1 VELLES
7 SEAVS
12 STGSTPGSTGTQ
24 AIDRAG
30 QLLAIVVQ
38 ADEPISYTDLVEETG
53 LARST
58 TSRLLAALEANH
70 LLERDVGGA
79 YISGPLFAL
88 YAARHDPWT
97 QVARLAEPILQKI
110 GAETGE
116 TVNLAVPRGDTVVQI
131 AQVNATFMLGAR
143 DWMQVTVPPH
153 CSALGKVLYAF
164 DCLEVPDGTLEQ
176 LTEHSLAR
184 SAALVSDLAVVRRRG
199 YAITREELE
208 IGLDA
213 VAAPVHGRDGNV
225 IGALGVSG
233 PSARLR
239 GQLDE
244 VGRLL
249 REHSSALSQ
258 VLRRRIPKESV
269 A

>member
-1 VELLES
+1 L
-7 SEAVS
+7 
-12 STGSTPGSTGTQ
+12 STNGTQ

-38 ADEPISYTDLVEETG
+38 ADEPISFTDLVEGTG

-58 TSRLLAALEANH
+58 TSRLLTALEGNH
-70 LLERDVGGA
+70 LLERCPDGA

-88 YAARHDPWT
+88 YAARHDPWS
-97 QVARLAEPILQKI
+97 QVARLADPILQKI

-116 TVNLAVPRGDTVVQI
+116 TVNLAIPRAETVVQI
-131 AQVNATFMLGAR
+131 AQVNATYMLGAR
-143 DWMQVTVPPH
+143 DWMHVTVPPH

-164 DCLEVPDGTLEQ
+164 DCIPLPDGDLEQ
-176 LTEHSLAR
+176 LTDHTLSTTT
-184 SAALVSDLAVVRRRG
+184 ALQSDLSTVRRRG
-199 YAITREELE
+199 YATTREELE

-225 IGALGVSG
+225 IGAVGVSG

-249 REHSSALSQ
+249 REHSSSLSQ
-258 VLRRRIPKESV
+258 VLRRRIPKEGV

>member
-1 VELLES
+1 M
-7 SEAVS
+7 
-12 STGSTPGSTGTQ
+12 STNGAQ
-24 AIDRAG
+24 AIDRAA
-30 QLLAIVVQ
+30 QLLALVVE
-38 ADEPISYTDLVEETG
+38 ADEPISFTELAGETG

-70 LLERDVGGA
+70 LLERDAAGA
-79 YISGPLFAL
+79 YICGALFAL
-88 YAARHDPWT
+88 HAARHDPWS
-97 QVARLAEPILQKI
+97 QVARLADPILQRI

-116 TVNLAVPRGDTVVQI
+116 TVNLAAPRGDTVVQI
-131 AQVNATFMLGAR
+131 AQVNATYMLGAR
-143 DWMQVTVPPH
+143 DWMHVAVPPH

-164 DCLEVPDGTLEQ
+164 DCLPIPDGALEQ
-176 LTEHSLAR
+176 LTDHSFAT
-184 SAALVSDLAVVRRRG
+184 SAALRSDIETIRRRG
-199 YAITREELE
+199 YATTREELE

-249 REHSSALSQ
+249 REHGDSLSQ
-258 VLRRRIPKESV
+258 VLRRRMRKESV

>member
-1 VELLES
+1 M
-7 SEAVS
+7 
-12 STGSTPGSTGTQ
+12 STNGTQ
-24 AIDRAG
+24 AVDRAA
-30 QLLAIVVQ
+30 QLLALVVQ
-38 ADEPISYTDLVEETG
+38 ADAPISFTELADETG

-70 LLERDVGGA
+70 LLERDAGGA

-88 YAARHDPWT
+88 YAARHDPWS
-97 QVARLAEPILQKI
+97 QVARLATPTLEKI
-110 GAETGE
+110 GDLTGE

-131 AQVNATFMLGAR
+131 AQVSATYVLGSR

-164 DCLEVPDGTLEQ
+164 DCLAMPDDPLDQ
-176 LTEHSLAR
+176 LTDHSLATTTTLR
-184 SAALVSDLAVVRRRG
+184 HELAAVRRRG
-199 YAITREELE
+199 YATTREELE

-213 VAAPVHGRDGNV
+213 VAAPVHGTDGSV
-225 IGALGVSG
+225 IAALGVSG

-239 GQLDE
+239 ETLDD

-249 REHSSALSQ
+249 IDHSTSLSQ
-258 VLRRRIPKESV
+258 VLRRRTPKEGV

>member
-1 VELLES
+1 M
-7 SEAVS
+7 
-12 STGSTPGSTGTQ
+12 STNGTQ

-30 QLLAIVVQ
+30 QLLSLVVQ
-38 ADEPISYTDLVEETG
+38 ADEPISFTDLVEETG

-58 TSRLLAALEANH
+58 TSRLLTALEAGH
-70 LLERDVGGA
+70 LLERDPGGA

-88 YAARHDPWT
+88 YAARHDPWS
-97 QVARLAEPILQKI
+97 QVARLADPILQKI

-116 TVNLAVPRGDTVVQI
+116 TVNLAVPRAETVVQI
-131 AQVNATFMLGAR
+131 AQVNATYMLGAR
-143 DWMQVTVPPH
+143 DWMHVTVPPH

-164 DCLEVPDGTLEQ
+164 DCLPVPGGVLEQ
-176 LTEHSLAR
+176 LTEHSLAESETLR
-184 SAALVSDLAVVRRRG
+184 RELATVRRRG
-199 YAITREELE
+199 YAMTREELE

-233 PSARLR
+233 PSTRLR

-244 VGRLL
+244 IGRLL
-249 REHSSALSQ
+249 RQHSSSLSQ
-258 VLRRRIPKESV
+258 VLRRRIPKEGV

>member
-1 VELLES
+1 M
-7 SEAVS
+7 
-12 STGSTPGSTGTQ
+12 STTGTQ
-24 AIDRAG
+24 AVDRAA
-30 QLLAIVVQ
+30 QLLALVVQ
-38 ADEPISYTDLVEETG
+38 ADEPISFTDLAEETG

-58 TSRLLAALEANH
+58 TSRLLAALEANR
-70 LLERDVGGA
+70 LLERDPDGA
-79 YISGPLFAL
+79 YLSGPLFAL
-88 YAARHDPWT
+88 YAARHDPWS

-110 GAETGE
+110 GADTGE

-131 AQVNATFMLGAR
+131 GQVNATYMLGAR
-143 DWMQVTVPPH
+143 DWMHVTVPPH

-164 DCLEVPDGTLEQ
+164 DCLAVPEGDLEQ
-176 LTEHSLAR
+176 LTDRSLAT
-184 SAALVSDLAVVRRRG
+184 SATLRSDLAAIRRRG
-199 YAITREELE
+199 YATTREELE

-225 IGALGVSG
+225 IAALGVSG

-258 VLRRRIPKESV
+258 VLRRRIPKEGV

>member
-1 VELLES
+1 MS
-7 SEAVS
+7 SNGA
-12 STGSTPGSTGTQ
+12 Q

-30 QLLAIVVQ
+30 QLLALVVQ
-38 ADEPISYTDLVEETG
+38 ADVPISFTELAGETG

-58 TSRLLAALEANH
+58 TSRLLAALESNN
-70 LLERDVGGA
+70 LLERDRDGA

-88 YAARHDPWT
+88 YAARHDPWS
-97 QVARLAEPILQKI
+97 QIVRLAEPILQKI

-116 TVNLAVPRGDTVVQI
+116 TVNLAVARGDTVVQL
-131 AQVNATFMLGAR
+131 AQVNATYMLGAR
-143 DWMQVTVPPH
+143 DWIHVTVPPH

-164 DCLEVPDGTLEQ
+164 DCLAVPDGPLEQ
-176 LTEHSLAR
+176 LTDRSLATP
-184 SAALVSDLAVVRRRG
+184 AALRKEITAIRRRG
-199 YAITREELE
+199 YATTRQELE

-225 IGALGVSG
+225 IAALGVSG
-233 PSARLR
+233 PSARLEL
-239 GQLDE
+239 QLDE

-249 REHSSALSQ
+249 REHGSSLSQ
-258 VLRRRIPKESV
+258 LLHRRMRKEGV

>member
-1 VELLES
+1 MS
-7 SEAVS
+7 SN
-12 STGSTPGSTGTQ
+12 GTQ
-24 AIDRAG
+24 AIDRAA

-38 ADEPISYTDLVEETG
+38 ADEPVSFTEIVDETG

-58 TSRLLAALEANH
+58 TSRLLAALEKNH
-70 LLERDVGGA
+70 LLERSVNGT

-88 YAARHDPWT
+88 YAARHDPWS
-97 QVARLAEPILQKI
+97 QVARLADPILQKI

-131 AQVNATFMLGAR
+131 AQVNATYMLGSR
-143 DWMQVTVPPH
+143 DWMRVTVPPH

-164 DCLEVPDGTLEQ
+164 DCLAVPDGPLEQ
-176 LTEHSLAR
+176 LTDRSLANAMQLR
-184 SAALVSDLAVVRRRG
+184 REIAAIRRHG
-199 YAITREELE
+199 YATTQQELE

-225 IGALGVSG
+225 IAAIGVSG
-233 PSARLR
+233 PSPRLG

-244 VGRLL
+244 IGELVK
-249 REHSSALSQ
+249 EHGDALSAL
-258 VLRRRIPKESV
+258 LRRRMLKEEWHDT
-269 A
+269 